1 MRRRSDKGEA
11 GREEQGGEEGE
22 ENEEKE
28 YTLTSA
34 SFSIQSSV

>member
-1 MRRRSDKGEA
+1 MRRRNDIGEA
-11 GREEQGGEEGE
+11 GREEQGGEEEE